1 MLCST
6 NCGRAVHHELP
17 QGWRGWGLTQENRRK
32 NVGGSACLSP
42 REAPRLGCVLFRL
55 KFEQHVLST
64 QGKRG
69 SLTSL
74 AHTSMD
80 LLGVLLSL

>member
-1 MLCST
+1 M
-6 NCGRAVHHELP
+6 NCP
-17 QGWRGWGLTQENRRK
+17 GLEG
-32 NVGGSACLSP
+32 VGVNPGEQKKECGGKCLSEP
-42 REAPRLGCVLFRL
+42 PGGPRLGCVLFRL

-74 AHTSMD
+74 AHTSTD